1 MRLRPRRMSRP
12 DCCRGEDE
20 RHGAAIESLPH
31 RPRSSGG
38 KPDDTTL
45 PPTERQHLRNAAL
58 FLPQLPQKNRSG
70 RERVSSD
77 QASNNQVRKIQI
89 SIQGSTLWSKAYEG
103 DLVPFTAF
111 LNSSTKRWAASASGG
126 RAVFLGSFGLV
137 FKSFDKAEH
146 PKEQGHSGCY
156 IDS

>member
-77 QASNNQVRKIQI
+77 QASDSQVRK
-89 SIQGSTLWSKAYEG
+89 STSVSKALRL
-103 DLVPFTAF
+103 D
-111 LNSSTKRWAASASGG
+111 RWHKKGILFP
-126 RAVFLGSFGLV
+126 R
-137 FKSFDKAEH
+137 
-146 PKEQGHSGCY
+146 Q
-156 IDS
+156 I

>member
-1 MRLRPRRMSRP
+1 MPRP
-12 DCCRGEDE
+12 DSCRREDE
-20 RHGAAIESLPH
+20 RHGTAIKSLPH

-77 QASNNQVRKIQI
+77 QASSDSQVRK
-89 SIQGSTLWSKAYEG
+89 STSVSKALRLG
-103 DLVPFTAF
+103 RWP
-111 LNSSTKRWAASASGG
+111 TKGIL
-126 RAVFLGSFGLV
+126 F
-137 FKSFDKAEH
+137 
-146 PKEQGHSGCY
+146 P
-156 IDS
+156 